1 MSIAPSPAIP
11 AQTSVPSAAGFTIP
25 WPREREIP
33 PQGRPLPAKTV
44 VVSADSHVMETSDL
58 WLDRLPAKFKDRAP
72 KLWWDDDG
80 FSHLEAEGR
89 LLDVPGL
96 NSMLVEGRPGIN
108 DQDLRIKDLDAEG
121 VDKEIIFPQ
130 RTLSLVGLQDLEL
143 RDACMRAYNEWLAD
157 YCKFAPDRFYGVG
170 VLNWWNPEAAKDN
183 LQELKGLGYHAM
195 EIPSSPPGVFY
206 NARAM
211 EPMWDAIEESGY
223 PISFHIGENIQ
234 TRGMGALGTFQIQ
247 TFAPFRRLFGIMV
260 FAGILERHPNL
271 KVVFTEGGIHWVPA
285 ALFDADRIYR
295 DFETE
300 MNPKLAMPPSYYWW
314 QNCYATF
321 QEDPIGLE
329 LLPKLGAHKALW
341 ASDYPHPESTLGYSA
356 QTVRDIFDAAGE
368 EDGRRIVGGN
378 AIDLWN
384 LDS

>member
-1 MSIAPSPAIP
+1 MTTIIP
-11 AQTSVPSAAGFTIP
+11 TPTSYPSAAGATIA

-33 PQGRPLPAKTV
+33 PQGDPLPAGTV

-58 WLDRLPAKFKDRAP
+58 WKDRLPARFKDRAP

-96 NSMLVEGRPGIN
+96 NTMLVEGRPGMAHVEE
-108 DQDLRIKDLDAEG
+108 RIKDLNSEG
-121 VDKEIIFPQ
+121 VDKDVIFPQ

-143 RDACMRAYNEWLAD
+143 RDACMRAYNEWLSE
-157 YCKFAPDRFYGVG
+157 YCKPYPDRLYGVG
-170 VLNWWNPEAAKDN
+170 ILNWWEPEAAKDN
-183 LQELKGLGYHAM
+183 LQTLRGLGYKAM

-206 NARAM
+206 NARNM

-223 PISFHIGENIQ
+223 AISFHIGENIQ
-234 TRGMGALGTFQIQ
+234 TRGLGALGTFQMQ
-247 TFAPFRRLFGIMV
+247 TFAPFRRLFGLLT
-260 FAGILERHPNL
+260 FSGILERHPNL
-271 KVVFTEGGIHWVPA
+271 KVIFTEGGIHWVPA

-300 MNPKLAMPPSYYWW
+300 VNPKLAKMPSYYWW

-321 QEDPIGLE
+321 QEDPIGME
-329 LLPKLGAHKALW
+329 LLPHIGPRKVLW

-356 QTVRDIFDAAGE
+356 RAVRDIIASAGV
-368 EDGRRIVGGN
+368 EDGKAIVGGN
-378 AIDLWN
+378 AVEIWGL
-384 LDS
+384 